1 MPVPEEI
8 RLVWKGVMDVREHLR
23 AKKQDFQI
31 TKDVKGMQRSTS
43 FSLNRHRR
51 HRTPSVLSESESDTE
66 EIRLDRY
73 VSNDRL
79 SSTNLPSVH
88 LNNSIYSS
96 GSDSETIRVDRSQ
109 SDIINAQINA
119 LNSLNS
125 LPSANALRVSESPLE
140 PLPALETEYVE
151 FDPDLAKSFKSLHD
165 LERHY
170 SDKLDLLMNLNQPL
184 DITSHEL
191 AYQYNTYQLDTRFN
205 IRSSATSQLPAEDDD
220 LPASITETVVQSV
233 KGFLLNTSS
242 LSAEDIEAHLRQC
255 IQSAID
261 RAQAYIDSIEILKQ
275 LKTFPQASRL
285 YLLGVQ
291 SALISTPNAAT
302 YHSRLSQFSP
312 FTNSLD
318 EIQMAD
324 FMANIN
330 GVGREYIQKI
340 NNSVLEFCSYLKQLC
355 EQCCERLQWRLGS
368 TVLWIL
374 SSDFNNS
381 LIYDPFH
388 LKLPAFYQKMLK
400 SLSARIGQDV
410 LITAGPYWDANCM
423 RVPSNEVLARGKD
436 GSLFLTLTGERSEAS
451 VFSRSVSTSPTPSDT
466 PTSTPMPRPLSVSSA
481 LNSLNALRRSKPS
494 NPPSSVSNASNASS
508 SASSSVHTPCP
519 NEGKRPTDPTY
530 GCFSPAVF
538 ALANSLRVSYGLL
551 LIRQFYDHQLKLKQ
565 SRPQHANMQNWSLDD
580 VFMVFGYDSPRYYQC
595 TRGMFNEF
603 FSYFQ
608 YLLNCFEQRCKAWR
622 PSGMRA
628 DADLRRTRHGCF
640 RFVESSSS
648 SMLSPSC
655 SSCSSTPD
663 TQELICPERM
673 DLLVSAG
680 ESLLSYYLSLVTWV
694 INTYLGCTIDWQIYG
709 DTIWRL
715 MYASP
720 RLRKLA
726 VVCLQSI
733 VPSTD
738 YLPSMLNDPSL
749 YQFVFSEKEVAK
761 LPSQISSSLL
771 RHRSASNI
779 FFYQDDEDDEED
791 EETVDSMEDLPS
803 RAVDPSQMSQE
814 EKMQAFVYYLL
825 HLCVHDDF
833 CFGAMTEE
841 RLACAQCCPFFP
853 YIYHRLSTEI
863 VEEEDAAGHAV
874 NKRRLLFRN
883 PPSLQPRSLKT
894 RCKMLIR
901 PDGYGASNCNLVVA
915 EEVVY
920 LLRCMLASDRWRE
933 LILDIFEMILER
945 AADQI
950 EIEKQKIQGSVRS
963 ASRSENEER
972 ERIVWYSMG
981 SAVLK
986 VMGSISRR
994 LYAGCRVRVR
1004 QQFMDHITD
1013 LDVLIQTIHQSSGT
1027 GYVIDFNINSG
1038 EVLVLLDQMQVPKLF
1053 TIYTLDVVDKV
1064 PPPAELSNETR
1075 DFLITHVQRVII
1087 NLEYPDELFELP
1099 NEEKDTLTHP
1109 FNVVELQNLVLEQN
1123 AIYVFHQLMI
1133 SFPESVRLLSKEF
1146 ISVLFALALKPS
1158 PAKGIF
1164 GTEFIRYCFNHLA
1177 ELLIDTYPGC
1187 PHLFPTASS
1196 SRPANPSAT
1205 SSKESAEPT
1214 LEVYAP
1220 MDPTRLQRARKLQE
1234 VLQQPVESIV
1244 KALKLFHDNEESTVT
1259 FFLEHAVE
1267 ADRDMEKTMQHIHT
1281 EVDCDDTAAI
1291 YDFDCPRSSP
1301 LFSGQSVRNIIA
1313 KKTQV
1318 MHSVPFFAQF
1328 EPATPANLG
1337 NALNVIAS
1345 RRGPQLD
1352 VIYPVDPTGVV
1363 VGVQDLRITLSLLDT
1378 NSGISRQVEYPCSDV
1393 FFHSRRFGNKLS
1405 TMADLRRMTARICLN
1420 LDLRLLRELVITLL
1434 YLFQKEE
1441 IDVFSVYDIKAHDLL
1456 AFTKL
1461 IHVFYLTIA
1470 SKNVLSGPNHITP
1483 ASALIYILK
1492 QTLARMIQKHDYPQ
1506 LLAQLMQGGWLQSPI
1521 GPIVHPI
1528 SSKRYYVSSLH
1539 PYPTPCKV
1547 YERVSIP
1554 KAQALR
1560 IIFDDRCSLEKD
1572 QAFLTFFRDASYSH
1586 VISRYTGDFSSFC
1599 TLHVQSNTVY
1609 YSFESSQRSSAQ
1621 WGFGFAVEPLVGLS
1635 WNNDFQVQGPGC
1647 LEWINW
1653 QLETV
1658 LDIGQDYA
1666 IRDSDYFNRVAAT
1679 IVAYLRTYGAP
1690 YKSRAVELLLRL
1702 LSEPQL
1708 YPVTQLP
1715 SIEGIRRNV
1724 MRYMNIVKGYK
1735 VHPELRLI
1743 LEMCMMFELYPEL
1756 QSLKTPC
1763 PAENLPPFCESPGDV
1778 TLNDDHIALRDVHR
1792 LARNLYYGSLP
1803 DQSYLRYVA
1812 EHTGLEWN
1820 ATDYAEL
1827 ARTMLRFTQAQDVAL
1842 MTVFQQ
1848 RCVATKTSPLQYD
1861 IGSFYLTQEDLIRA
1875 SILDEYSCAE
1885 LRQRLYLFRLF
1896 NFQLSS
1902 VIHFIDLMD
1911 MDQENRLGTLLC
1923 AMSQYIN
1930 PQTKESVLELSI
1942 KETAFD
1948 PKESRPVIIVDS
1960 MRTYEDG
1967 DEPNQR
1973 APILFNESVIKS
1985 AFTSQCTFA
1994 QLFREVSKIDT
2005 NLLRSPLD
2013 KKGRLFA
2020 IKYKGEQGVDFG
2032 GLYREVMERAVE
2044 DLFSDRIDLFLPCPN
2059 SRAEEGS
2066 NEEKYLPNPKY
2077 RHSVEAMDMYM
2088 FVGNLIGISLRTKQQ
2103 QAFELPSMIWKVLIG
2118 SQPDLEDLESVDTDF
2133 ITLLKS
2139 IRDFD
2144 EEEAEESFYD
2154 TFGLTFSIYDLAGNE
2169 NELLPGGAEVRIPA
2183 GTHV

>member
-1 MPVPEEI
+1 MPVPDELG
-8 RLVWKGVMDVREHLR
+8 LVWKGVIDVREYLR
-23 AKKQDFQI
+23 TKKQDFQI
-31 TKDVKGMQRSTS
+31 TKDLKGMQRSTS
-43 FSLNRHRR
+43 FTLNRRR
-51 HRTPSVLSESESDTE
+51 SHRTPSLLSESESESE
-66 EIRLDRY
+66 EIRLDQS
-73 VSNDRL
+73 VSNDHL
-79 SSTNLPSVH
+79 SSTNLLSTSSIASST
-88 LNNSIYSS
+88 NSDN
-96 GSDSETIRVDRSQ
+96 DSITIDRSH
-109 SDIINAQINA
+109 SDIVSSQIA
-119 LNSLNS
+119 HQF
-125 LPSANALRVSESPLE
+125 PSPQVSESIE
-140 PLPALETEYVE
+140 SVPAMEAEYSE
-151 FDPDLAKSFKSLHD
+151 FDPELAESFKSLHD

-191 AYQYNTYQLDTRFN
+191 AYQYSSYNPDTPFN
-205 IRSSATSQLPAEDDD
+205 HRTNAPAVPPAEDDD
-220 LPASITETVVQSV
+220 LPASITETVVQNV
-233 KGFLLNTSS
+233 KGFLLNTPS
-242 LSAEDIEAHLRQC
+242 LSAEDIEHHLKEC

-261 RAQAYIDSIEILKQ
+261 RAQAYTDSIEILEQ
-275 LKTFPQASRL
+275 LKMFPQASRL

-302 YHSRLSQFSP
+302 YRSRLSQFSP

-330 GVGREYIQKI
+330 GVGREYISKI
-340 NNSVLEFCSYLKQLC
+340 NKTVLDFCHYLMQLC
-355 EQCCERLQWRLGS
+355 EQCVDRLRWRLGT

-374 SSDFNNS
+374 SSDFNNT
-381 LIYDPFH
+381 LIYNPFY
-388 LKLPAFYQKMLK
+388 LQLPAFYQRMLK
-400 SLSARIGQDV
+400 SLSARIGQGV

-423 RVPSNEVLARGKD
+423 RIPSNEVLLRGKD
-436 GSLFLTLTGERSEAS
+436 GTPFLTSSGERNELS
-451 VFSRSVSTSPTPSDT
+451 VFCSSASTSPISDS
-466 PTSTPMPRPLSVSSA
+466 PIQPAQPVQPAQSTQLAPRSSVSSA
-481 LNSLNALRRSKPS
+481 LSQLNPLRRSKSTTAVAHSPA
-494 NPPSSVSNASNASS
+494 PE
-508 SASSSVHTPCP
+508 T
-519 NEGKRPTDPTY
+519 KRSTDPTY

-538 ALANSLRVSYGLL
+538 ALANSLRISYGLL

-565 SRPQHANMQNWSLDD
+565 SRPQHANTRNWSLDD

-603 FSYFQ
+603 FSYLQF
-608 YLLNCFEQRCKAWR
+608 LLDNFEQRCRTWK
-622 PSGMRA
+622 PSGMKE
-628 DADLRRTRHGCF
+628 DTDLRRTRHGCF
-640 RFVESSSS
+640 RVVEPAVESCDSVKI
-648 SMLSPSC
+648 PGYH
-655 SSCSSTPD
+655 
-663 TQELICPERM
+663 ELICPERS
-673 DLLVSAG
+673 DLLISAG

-694 INTYLGCTIDWQIYG
+694 LNTYIGCTIDWEIYG
-709 DTIWRL
+709 DTIWRF
-715 MYASP
+715 MYTSP

-726 VVCLQSI
+726 VICLQSI
-733 VPSTD
+733 IPSTE
-738 YLPSMLNDPSL
+738 YIPSMLNDPSL
-749 YQFVFSEKEVAK
+749 YQFVFSQKEVAK
-761 LPSQISSSLL
+761 LPSNISDSLV
-771 RHRSASNI
+771 RHRSMSNV
-779 FFYQDDEDDEED
+779 FFGEE
-791 EETVDSMEDLPS
+791 EEEEEEEEVGPMDDLPA
-803 RAVDPSQMSQE
+803 RAVDPSQMSKE

-863 VEEEDAAGHAV
+863 VEEQDATGHAV
-874 NKRRLLFRN
+874 NKRRLLFKN

-901 PDGYGASNCNLVVA
+901 PEGYGASNCNLVVA
-915 EEVVY
+915 EEGVY
-920 LLRCMLASDRWRE
+920 LLRCMLASDRWKD
-933 LILDIFEMILER
+933 LILDIFEVILER

-950 EIEKQKIQGSVRS
+950 EIEKQKIQATNRF
-963 ASRSENEER
+963 APRSENEER

-1027 GYVIDFNINSG
+1027 GYVIDYHINSG

-1064 PPPAELSNETR
+1064 APPADLSNETR
-1075 DFLITHVQRVII
+1075 DFLIAHVQRVII

-1099 NEEKDTLTHP
+1099 NEEKDAQNQP

-1146 ISVLFALALKPS
+1146 ISVLLSLALKPS

-1187 PHLFPTASS
+1187 PHLFPTSS
-1196 SRPANPSAT
+1196 TRVST
-1205 SSKESAEPT
+1205 SQTGDGKEQPEKTLEFYSVPEPT
-1214 LEVYAP
+1214 
-1220 MDPTRLQRARKLQE
+1220 RIQRARKLQE
-1234 VLQQPVESIV
+1234 VLQQPAELICKV
-1244 KALKLFHDNEESTVT
+1244 LKLFHDNEDSTINY
-1259 FFLEHAVE
+1259 FLENTIDPDNDLSLISQHLSTHV
-1267 ADRDMEKTMQHIHT
+1267 DR
-1281 EVDCDDTAAI
+1281 DDTAAI

-1301 LFSGQSVRNIIA
+1301 LFSGQSVRNIIV

-1328 EPATPANLG
+1328 EPATPANLQ
-1337 NALNVIAS
+1337 NAMNVIAS

-1363 VGVQDLRITLSLLDT
+1363 VGVHNYRVTLSLLDT

-1393 FFHSRRFGNKLS
+1393 FFHSRRFGNKFS
-1405 TMADLRRMTARICLN
+1405 TMSDLRRMTARICLN
-1420 LDLRLLRELVITLL
+1420 LDLRLLRELIITLL
-1434 YLFQKEE
+1434 YLFQKEG
-1441 IDVFSVYDIKAHDLL
+1441 IDIFSTYGVKARDLL
-1456 AFTKL
+1456 TFTKL
-1461 IHVFYLTIA
+1461 IHVFYVTIA
-1470 SKNVLSGPNHITP
+1470 NKNVLSGPNHITP

-1492 QTLARMIQKHDYPQ
+1492 QTLTRMIQANPNSQ
-1506 LLAQLMQGGWLQSPI
+1506 LLTELMQGGWTESPF
-1521 GPIVHPI
+1521 GTVVHPI
-1528 SSKRYYVSSLH
+1528 SSKRYYVSSVH
-1539 PYPTPCKV
+1539 PYPTPCK
-1547 YERVSIP
+1547 YYDRVTIP

-1560 IIFDDRCSLEKD
+1560 ITFDDRCALEKD
-1572 QAFLTFFRDASYSH
+1572 QAFLTFFRDSSYSH
-1586 VISRYTGDFSSFC
+1586 VISRYTGSFGRFC

-1609 YSFESSQRSSAQ
+1609 YCFESSQRSGSL
-1621 WGFGFAVEPLVGLS
+1621 WGFGFAVEPLIGLS
-1635 WNNDFQVQGPGC
+1635 WNNDFQVQGAGC

-1658 LDIGQDYA
+1658 LDIGQECELHNPA
-1666 IRDSDYFNRVAAT
+1666 FFNRVMST
-1679 IVAYLRTYGAP
+1679 IVDYIRTYGAP
-1690 YKSRAVELLLRL
+1690 YKSRAAELLLHL
-1702 LSEPQL
+1702 LSEPRL
-1708 YPVTQLP
+1708 YPVTSLP
-1715 SIEGIRRNV
+1715 AIDGIHRGV
-1724 MRYMNIVKGYK
+1724 LRYLHMMKSSK

-1756 QSLKTPC
+1756 ETLKTRC
-1763 PAENLPPFCESPGDV
+1763 SADQLPPFNPSPAQV
-1778 TLNDDHIALRDVHR
+1778 VLNDEHAALRDVHR

-1803 DQSYLRYVA
+1803 DQSYLHYVA
-1812 EHTGLEWN
+1812 EQSDMEWSESS
-1820 ATDYAEL
+1820 YREL
-1827 ARTMLRFTQAQDVAL
+1827 SKTMLQFSRAQDVAL

-1848 RCVATKTSPLQYD
+1848 RCVATKTSPFNFD
-1861 IGSFYLTQEDLIRA
+1861 IRSFYLTQEDLIRA
-1875 SILDEYSCAE
+1875 NILNDYTGAE
-1885 LRQRLYLFRLF
+1885 LRQRLVLIRLL
-1896 NFQLSS
+1896 NSQLSK
-1902 VIHFIDLMD
+1902 VIQFIDLMD

-1923 AMSQYIN
+1923 AMSEYIN

-1973 APILFNESVIKS
+1973 APILFNESVIKT

-2118 SQPDLEDLESVDTDF
+2118 SQPDLEDLASVDTDF
-2133 ITLLKS
+2133 VTLLKS
-2139 IRDFD
+2139 IRSFD

-2169 NELLPGGAEVRIPA
+2169 NELIPGGAEVR
-2183 GTHV
+2183 VWRLSYR